1 MATYTQ
7 ADYKQFADSLL
18 DALMTRGGSHG
29 GGLSGG
35 SNSFSGNNAR
45 PSNAGRV
52 DTTMLESLNE
62 LNGGFRSSIQQW
74 VKAKREMSAAIP
86 GTALKKAHQELVDG
100 LDEVAKTAGM
110 YAKRMVT
117 DYSNFIKANKG
128 NHSAQ
133 QDIYTKMQKYSNSL
147 DELIEISSIANKQQT
162 AEQIKTA
169 DKLLKNIDDLANELG
184 AAGIKVQ
191 KAYRNNS
198 AAGKPIKLRNPA
210 ILKEMADA
218 NKEVIDNTREYGN
231 NMRRLYDREEG
242 ARTKMIAGIENFVK
256 GLVAGAGKAAVSMIN
271 DLESRGQTTQTSNE
285 YGKAV
290 DMGLSVDDYNKFQLA
305 NTNASQIMLG
315 GAQAYT
321 DGVKQEL
328 VKFGMITGAA
338 AKRLTE
344 LSNLQMDTGITPNSG
359 SARAI
364 NRMMVRVQRIEN
376 VDADTAAARAAEVGN
391 SDAFI
396 FNAIGKS
403 ANERQD
409 LLEEQLV
416 TLRKIAVTS
425 GFSAAY
431 SAKQLQ
437 ENINNRNR
445 GLVDKIK
452 TAVTMPMLLKQIEAL
467 TGVVA
472 SPEEAEARL
481 RQSQGGSKSLTPE
494 QTKRLNNYNTR
505 VAAGMNRER
514 GRASDDAL
522 GYDKKGAMLMVE
534 TLSATA
540 NWDTSGAGMRD
551 ETQANITKDT
561 KGASMAQRD
570 INAEINGVMDAMK
583 GWQAEILKLKEE
595 LTGVMRGP
603 AGGILAMLGGLATQ
617 VVGNLISFVA
627 YRGLAAMFTS
637 AGPSIFAALASGTSA
652 LVSGVASA
660 AAGLASG
667 IGAAVLALAPALL
680 VGLAALVGTG
690 IGMLINKYVLSD
702 GRKDAI
708 GGTTTNALASLGVK
722 SAQDTLK
729 QNDETAN
736 NEGRTLPL
744 RAMIARMKRGK
755 AAGKSSA
762 QVLAELEAEGIYTG
776 TATSTTVTPSTPRE
790 QLDPKSTTNMTN
802 GTQID
807 DQGNPV
813 TSVTEDQTK
822 ILEEIAK
829 NTAKTVTA
837 TTNHTER
844 YKENE
849 NAKSNAQKYAQSVR
863 ANATQIANQRAA
875 MFEQSTNDAIANA
888 SAALTSGLPEPAA

>member
-52 DTTMLESLNE
+52 DATMLESLNE

-74 VKAKREMSAAIP
+74 VKAKREMTAAIP
-86 GTALKKAHQELVDG
+86 GTALKKSHQELVDG
-100 LDEVAKTAGM
+100 LDEIASSAGM
-110 YAKRMVT
+110 FAKRMVS
-117 DYSNFIKANKG
+117 DYSTFIKANKG

-133 QDIYTKMQKYSNSL
+133 QDIYTKMQKYSSSL
-147 DELIEISSIANKQQT
+147 DELISIAAIDNAQQT
-162 AEQIKTA
+162 TEQIKSA
-169 DKLLKNIDDLANELG
+169 DILLKTIDDLAEELKT
-184 AAGIKVQ
+184 AGIKVQ

-198 AAGKPIKLRNPA
+198 VAGRPVKLRNPA
-210 ILKEMADA
+210 ILKEMAEA
-218 NKEVIDNTREYGN
+218 NKEVIDKQREYGN
-231 NMRRLYDREEG
+231 NMRRLYEKEED

-256 GLVAGAGKAAVSMIN
+256 GLAATTGKAAIAMIH

-290 DMGLSVDDYNKFQLA
+290 GMGISMDEYNKFQLA

-344 LSNLQMDTGITPNSG
+344 LSNIQMDTGIVPNTG

-396 FNAIGKS
+396 FNAIGKT
-403 ANERQD
+403 ATERQD

-431 SAKQLQ
+431 AGKQLQ

-452 TAVTMPMLLKQIEAL
+452 TAVTMPILLKQIEAL
-467 TGVVA
+467 TGVV
-472 SPEEAEARL
+472 PTKEEAEARL
-481 RQSQGGSKSLTPE
+481 KQSQGGSASLTPE
-494 QTKRLNNYNTR
+494 QTKRLNNFNTR
-505 VAAGMNRER
+505 VAEGMNRER

-522 GYDKKGAMLMVE
+522 GYDKKGAMLIVE
-534 TLSATA
+534 HMSQLA

-551 ETQANITKDT
+551 ETQANITKET
-561 KGASMAQRD
+561 KGASMARRD
-570 INAEINGVMDAMK
+570 IEAEVNGVMDAMK
-583 GWQAEILKLKEE
+583 GWQAEILKLKEK
-595 LTGVMRGP
+595 LTGVLVGP
-603 AGGILAMLGGLATQ
+603 AGGMLAMLGGLASQ

-627 YRGLAAMFTS
+627 DRGLAAMFTS

-652 LVSGVASA
+652 LVSGVATA

-667 IGAAVLALAPALL
+667 IGAALAAAVPALL
-680 VGLAALVGTG
+680 VGLAGLVGTG
-690 IGMLINKYVLSD
+690 IGMLINEYILSD
-702 GRKDAI
+702 GWKDAI
-708 GGTTTNALASLGVK
+708 GGTITEALAFFGNDNAK
-722 SAQDTLK
+722 QTL
-729 QNDETAN
+729 AS
-736 NEGRTLPL
+736 
-744 RAMIARMKRGK
+744 IAYADKLN
-755 AAGKSSA
+755 A
-762 QVLAELEAEGIYTG
+762 
-776 TATSTTVTPSTPRE
+776 STPVYIPPKAKVVAPTAKIKAPSE
-790 QLDPKSTTNMTN
+790 ALDIKTKTNMTN
-802 GTQID
+802 GRQVD
-807 DQGNPV
+807 DQGNEV
-813 TSVTEDQTK
+813 AQDAVDQKTL
-822 ILEEIAK
+822 LEEIAK
-829 NTAKTVTA
+829 NTANTVNN
-837 TTNHTER
+837 TNKNT
-844 YKENE
+844 NCG
-849 NAKSNAQKYAQSVR
+849 KY
-863 ANATQIANQRAA
+863 IY
-875 MFEQSTNDAIANA
+875 
-888 SAALTSGLPEPAA
+888 